1 MSLLPLQGANEVK
14 PWSLARDT
22 QLRTVLEA
30 GLGAV
35 LLPGFL
41 PGLGTVTQSG
51 PNEITVA
58 AGAAVWTQGVAY
70 TLPAAL
76 LRSGFGNGTNYVWGL
91 LARTAANQAVKTAL
105 DTYALSLSH
114 VLGDPTPPSALHIP
128 AAVLTVAGGV
138 ITALV
143 EPGGKY
149 ARPVT
154 PPPGTAAAAAG
165 AATLHAPAGV
175 VTSEALTT
183 AAGAEYVLTLS
194 NSLVTAG
201 SVVVVSLAWGSNTVG
216 PVYVSR
222 VTPGAGS
229 VTIRVLN
236 AHPSSALNGTL
247 RISYFVAA

>member
-1 MSLLPLQGANEVK
+1 MSVLPLQGDNEGR

-41 PGLGTVTQSG
+41 PGLGSVTQSG

-58 AGAAVWTQGVAY
+58 AGAAVWTQGVTY

-91 LARTAANQAVKTAL
+91 LARVPADQAVKTAP
-105 DTYALSLSH
+105 DTYSFTLAH
-114 VLGDPTPPSALHIP
+114 VLNDPTPPSALHVP
-128 AAVLTVAGGV
+128 VKVLTVAGGA
-138 ITALV
+138 ITALAD
-143 EPGGKY
+143 PPGKY
-149 ARPVT
+149 VRAVA
-154 PPPGTAAAAAG
+154 PPPGTATAAAG

-201 SVVVVSLAWGSNTVG
+201 SVVVVSLAWGTNNVG

-236 AHPSSALNGTL
+236 AHPSSALNGSL
-247 RISYFVAA
+247 RLAYSLAA